1 MDERITALL
10 AKYLAGE
17 TSSREK
23 KEAEAW
29 ILQSKENEEAFIEF
43 CEAWHAALLA
53 SETRMVD
60 ADAAFEKV
68 LATQL
73 DYSAFNRRKKIV
85 QIMVS
90 IAASLTIL
98 VFLTLW
104 LIEKNKNHPAD
115 SVAVLQEVAV
125 PANSKKKLI
134 LPDST
139 LIWLNEATTLK
150 WDKEFNHTNR
160 TVYLEGEAYFEIAA
174 SKKQLPFI
182 VRTSQFTIRDIGT
195 SFNIKSH
202 SADSLFEAVVL
213 EGIVSVKGN
222 ISADNKITE
231 LRLLKDDV
239 LKVRNGKINIA
250 EPSKQAVAN
259 KPTVIISKI
268 MQPDIYIGWKD
279 DMLVFDDE
287 SFSAVV
293 KKLEDR
299 FKVNIAFDE
308 VSLAAFR
315 YSGSFNQTADLENVL
330 DVIKETTP
338 IVYEK
343 NEDGISIKYKK

>member
-1 MDERITALL
+1 
-10 AKYLAGE
+10 
-17 TSSREK
+17 
-23 KEAEAW
+23 
-29 ILQSKENEEAFIEF
+29 
-43 CEAWHAALLA
+43 
-53 SETRMVD
+53 VD

-73 DYSAFNRRKKIV
+73 DYSTVNRRKKIV
-85 QIMVS
+85 QIIVS
-90 IAASLTIL
+90 IAASIIIL

-104 LIEKNKNHPAD
+104 LTEKNKNHAAD
-115 SVAVLQEVAV
+115 TVAVLQEVAV
-125 PANSKKKLI
+125 PANSKRKLL

-150 WDKEFNHTNR
+150 WDKDFNSTNR
-160 TVYLEGEAYFEIAA
+160 TVYLEGEAYFEIAP

-222 ISADNKITE
+222 ISVDNKITE
-231 LRLLKDDV
+231 VRLLKDDV
-239 LKVRNGKINIA
+239 LKVRNGKVNMA
-250 EPSKQAVAN
+250 EPSKQTAAN
-259 KPTVIISKI
+259 KPTVTIGKIIH
-268 MQPDIYIGWKD
+268 PDIYIGWKD

-287 SFSAVV
+287 SFSAVIR
-293 KKLEDR
+293 KLENH
-299 FKVNIAFDE
+299 FKINVAFDE
-308 VSLAAFR
+308 TSLAAFR
-315 YSGSFNQTADLENVL
+315 YSGSFSASADIENVL